1 MVDRPSELE
10 ALDRLL
16 RNFPVVGIVGARQVG
31 KTTQAHAFA
40 GRAEKKVVYYDF
52 DELVKSRK
60 MPFSVIPAKA
70 GIQLIQDVLDPGVR
84 RGDGQR
90 DFLRVHQ
97 FLVQRQIL

>member
-1 MVDRPSELE
+1 MSKPETN
-10 ALDRLL
+10 AKIKW
-16 RNFPVVGIVGARQVG
+16 P
-31 KTTQAHAFA
+31 K
-40 GRAEKKVVYYDF
+40 F

-90 DFLRVHQ
+90 DFLRTH
-97 FLVQRQIL
+97 QILAASLGSR